1 MDQKIEV
8 VAFGDRRATLMP
20 VLLIFAVKLK
30 TLLTE
35 SRWMM
40 LHPQILVFM
49 PGFSLAPTGFEG
61 ARIDTDRDAICAA

>member
-1 MDQKIEV
+1 
-8 VAFGDRRATLMP
+8 MP